1 MDVEDSRIEYII
13 SSVKQQ
19 LFELHEA
26 YKANVVPLVPTSNSQ
41 ANLSSTIPSS
51 GIDLIALP
59 PDLEDYAE
67 EVLKKAKTSSSTSSA
82 AKVYPVLSL
91 IARDLLT
98 VPAST
103 VASEA
108 AFSASGRVV
117 SERRASSSPNTIE
130 ALICLKDWKLADAR
144 EQYREQEE
152 DEDIQ
157 NIKLSRPDWMIA
169 VEDAQRDVA
178 TGVETIPD

>member
-1 MDVEDSRIEYII
+1 MKSMDVEDSRIEYII

-82 AKVYPVLSL
+82 ASSDLQYYIDMPILETADGFEFNLVLC
-91 IARDLLT
+91 DLM
-98 VPAST
+98 
-103 VASEA
+103 
-108 AFSASGRVV
+108 
-117 SERRASSSPNTIE
+117 
-130 ALICLKDWKLADAR
+130 KKYAR